1 MMYLIVV
8 LVASVLLN
16 LFLFVDRQALSKE
29 NDKLEKQLRVTKKQV
44 QTFRQAFAASC
55 KQVQQLLQHQ
65 YIQLSI
71 EDSEYDEILK
81 LLLDRLPVLLQ
92 SQVENGES
100 HQVAMVTQ
108 KVTNVVSAEDFETF
122 FKKKDRDM

>member
-1 MMYLIVV
+1 MYLIVV

-55 KQVQQLLQHQ
+55 KQVQQLNSGG
-65 YIQLSI
+65 IFSW
-71 EDSEYDEILK
+71 EW
-81 LLLDRLPVLLQ
+81 
-92 SQVENGES
+92 N
-100 HQVAMVTQ
+100 
-108 KVTNVVSAEDFETF
+108 
-122 FKKKDRDM
+122 